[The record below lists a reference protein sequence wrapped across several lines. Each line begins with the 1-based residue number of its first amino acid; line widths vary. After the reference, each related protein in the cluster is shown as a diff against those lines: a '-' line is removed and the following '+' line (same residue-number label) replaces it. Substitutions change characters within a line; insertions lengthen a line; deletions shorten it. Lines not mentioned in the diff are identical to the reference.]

1 MPSLSDGDVRR
12 VLAFLYEAGEVDG
25 PDAFTEPVLEAFYD
39 LIPGAA
45 GAACNTFS
53 GEAPGVDPE
62 RRTVLSFAEVDA
74 DWCIGIREYWN
85 EELDAICRTYVET
98 EEAIPPVPM
107 YMNRAV
113 RVSDVLTRREQQRRN
128 LWALIEKPRGS
139 EDAVWLWLPAPDEGL
154 LRRISFA
161 SEKRGGIS
169 DRSVQILELLVPH
182 LLQVHRRA
190 TARRSTSHWPGELT
204 PREREV
210 LRLVARGRTNR
221 EVAHALWISPH
232 TVRTHLENVFE
243 KLGVT
248 SRAAAVARVSGVERH
263 ENGNPV
269 PHRGGHR
276 RAARNYAALT
286 PGATLIN
293 KHEYA

>member
-1 MPSLSDGDVRR
+1 MPSLSDGDTRR

-25 PDAFTEPVLEAFYD
+25 PEAFTEPVLEAFYD

-45 GAACNTFS
+45 GAACNIFA

-62 RRTVLSFAEVDA
+62 RRTVLSFAEVGA
-74 DWCIGIREYWN
+74 DWCIDIETYWN
-85 EELDAICRTYVET
+85 DELDQICRTYVEK
-98 EEAIPPVPM
+98 EEAIPPVPR
-107 YMNRAV
+107 YMNRAI

-128 LWALIEKPRGS
+128 LWALIERPGRR

-161 SEKRGGIS
+161 CEKRGDIS
-169 DRSVQILELLVPH
+169 DRSVQILQLLVPH
-182 LLQVHRRA
+182 LLQMHRRA
-190 TARRSTSHWPGELT
+190 AARRSASQWPGELT

-210 LRLVARGRTNR
+210 MRLVGRGQTNR
-221 EVAHALWISPH
+221 EIARTLWISPN
-232 TVRTHLENVFE
+232 TVRSHLENVFE

-248 SRAAAVARVSGVERH
+248 NRVAAVARVSAVEPH
-263 ENGNPV
+263 ANGNGV
-269 PHRGGHR
+269 R
-276 RAARNYAALT
+276 RRDARRQVARSYAALT

-293 KHEYA
+293 KHEY